1 MVADIALAQELFTAL
16 NTYMPEMAQHS
27 VQLARVSA
35 QAGCQVATQ

>member
-16 NTYMPEMAQHS
+16 ETHMPEMTEYC
-27 VQLARVSA
+27 VQLAGVSA